1 MGERKINIPGTIDE
15 AVASLTGIGALL
27 IAKEWERA
35 AIVAAFVTLSEG
47 KGKRNARTSI
57 SPVEFAALGVV
68 GFKSKDTVRAYA
80 QAWQEAINQ
89 GKAVAAEPGA
99 TVALP
104 DLTWESRKAIEATPE
119 PEPTAQPEP
128 TTRPTPTITSRPTGP
143 RVTPDPVTGR
153 VYTDDLPHHDT
164 DAEVAEWR
172 KRNPGRAT
180 PIDNYTPAKAIED
193 WLDTLQRVCRSM
205 VKFTDDKESL
215 RNRIHADVDGIFDET
230 QS

>member
-1 MGERKINIPGTIDE
+1 MIDRVQEIIRLEKNAEVNQWEAARLISEELADGKSQRQLAQEIGKSQTHVRYMAKTFEIFGENHGVHGSFDLAYHSPEVR
-15 AVASLTGIGALL
+15 GA
-27 IAKEWERA
+27 
-35 AIVAAFVTLSEG
+35 
-47 KGKRNARTSI
+47 
-57 SPVEFAALGVV
+57 P
-68 GFKSKDTVRAYA
+68 
-80 QAWQEAINQ
+80 Q
-89 GKAVAAEPGA
+89 
-99 TVALP
+99 
-104 DLTWESRKAIEATPE
+104 

>member
-1 MGERKINIPGTIDE
+1 MSDRVQEIIRLEKRAESDLWDI
-15 AVASLTGIGALL
+15 ARL
-27 IAKEWERA
+27 I
-35 AIVAAFVTLSEG
+35 SEELADGKSQRQLAREIG
-47 KGKRNARTSI
+47 KGQTHVSYMAKTWALFGDHLGDQSFNEVYH
-57 SPVEFAALGVV
+57 SPE
-68 GFKSKDTVRAYA
+68 VR
-80 QAWQEAINQ
+80 
-89 GKAVAAEPGA
+89 GA
-99 TVALP
+99 P
-104 DLTWESRKAIEATPE
+104 Q